1 MQKRGAH
8 REELLHGAFPAKHL
22 MDLLRCVGGDAHR
35 LGALPHGRPVRAV
48 VLLRAVLLH
57 DEVAHLVVV
66 VVVLCR
72 SCPRARRCPCARPLV
87 LQVVLYLCTQT
98 WSCALGPQLLQA
110 EAAGRSAMLPLCPSM
125 YALLARQTADQARRA
140 QVHAE

>member
-22 MDLLRCVGGDAHR
+22 MDLLRGVGGDAHR

-57 DEVAHLVVV
+57 DEVAHLIVVV
-66 VVVLCR
+66 VILCR

-87 LQVVLYLCTQT
+87 LQVVLYLCTQDLELWT
-98 WSCALGPQLLQA
+98 GT
-110 EAAGRSAMLPLCPSM
+110 AAAPSRSSRLECNAAPVPVNVRPPRTSDC
-125 YALLARQTADQARRA
+125 
-140 QVHAE
+140 